1 MTTIDLLQPNANPH
15 AARPAGSSASALPI
29 LMKNRLALIA
39 AQLRRSV
46 RSFSR
51 VLSGNA
57 DERLDRYL
65 EQATDHADLKRRL
78 QSWQALGR
86 QEAMTRLI
94 PQRH

>member
-1 MTTIDLLQPNANPH
+1 
-15 AARPAGSSASALPI
+15 
-29 LMKNRLALIA
+29 MKNRLALIA
-39 AQLRRSV
+39 ARLRRCAC
-46 RSFSR
+46 SFSR

-57 DERLDRYL
+57 DERLDLYL

-78 QSWQALGR
+78 QSWQASRR

>member
-1 MTTIDLLQPNANPH
+1 MRNGLAFIA
-15 AARPAGSSASALPI
+15 I
-29 LMKNRLALIA
+29 L
-39 AQLRRSV
+39 LRRSV

-78 QSWQALGR
+78 QSWQASGR
-86 QEAMTRLI
+86 DKAMTRLI